1 MRMKKLMATTVLPL
15 ILLCI
20 AIFAVIAGCQSQ
32 EPEPTQTQVQ
42 TQAQRQE
49 QSETVVENAHSNSI
63 PIISVAASL
72 VQDYTLPPQ
81 SVQDLVN
88 RSKAIVI
95 GTVTAISEPVVER
108 PYDFNPAEYAG
119 VPESE
124 WPSIEVAYW
133 TIDVEQVLL
142 DDGNIEANPKLRM
155 EPNPP
160 HRSDK
165 PLPQL
170 NGRYL
175 FTLGRNPDSLSYG
188 ISADWMVL
196 SLDGK
201 DILDLAGNEPGYV
214 GVTDELS
221 LVEDIQKAV
230 PNHDFLPV
238 GEWPD
243 KFAVNELEE
252 DEQTTP
258 SAPGGPDD
266 GETGPVG
273 NTGDG
278 DS

>member
-1 MRMKKLMATTVLPL
+1 MRTKKLGAIKALPL

-20 AIFAVIAGCQSQ
+20 VIVAVMAGCQSQ
-32 EPEPTQTQVQ
+32 EPEPTLT
-42 TQAQRQE
+42 QE
-49 QSETVVENAHSNSI
+49 QARVAPENAHSNSI
-63 PIISVAASL
+63 PIISVSGISAPASL

-81 SVQDLVN
+81 SVQDFVN
-88 RSKAIVI
+88 RSRAIVI

-108 PYDFNPAEYAG
+108 PYNFNPAEYEG

-160 HRSDK
+160 HRGDK
-165 PLPQL
+165 PLPRL
-170 NGRYL
+170 NERYL
-175 FTLGRNPDSLSYG
+175 FSLGRNPDSLSYG

-196 SLDGK
+196 SLDGD

-221 LVEDIQKAV
+221 LVEGIRKAV

-243 KFAVNELEE
+243 KFAVNELDE

-258 SAPGGPDD
+258 SGPGGPDD
-266 GETGPVG
+266 GESGPTG
-273 NTGDG
+273 NTGEG